1 MVVTCP
7 RCKTRLK
14 IDESKIKAEGS
25 RFKCPKCSTPLFIK
39 KPAPITEKA
48 PDNKK
53 IIIAHSNP
61 DIINE
66 IQSILSN
73 KGYQVITSSDGIDTM
88 VKTLK
93 ELPFAVIIEAALP
106 KIYGFEVCNRLK
118 SRAETKN
125 IKFILVSS
133 IYDKV
138 RYKREPTSLYEA
150 DDFIDEH
157 KLSEALLDKINA
169 LREKKPAEKEKHI
182 EKPEEKV
189 ISEKVEKKP
198 EPARR
203 QLVEDVKPDIDDK
216 VERAKRLAR
225 TIISDIY
232 LYNTP
237 RFDNSIKNGTF
248 YSEFSNEIKD
258 GMKLYES
265 RIPEEVRKKGDFF
278 HEVIREFIESKK
290 NYN

>member
-14 IDESKIKAEGS
+14 IDEGKIKEEGS
-25 RFKCPKCSTPLFIK
+25 RFKCPKCTTSLFVK
-39 KPAPITEKA
+39 KPVPVTEKA

-53 IIIAHSNP
+53 ILVAHSNP
-61 DIINE
+61 AIVNE
-66 IQSILSN
+66 IQSMLST
-73 KGYQVITSSDGIDTM
+73 KGYQVITSSDGIDAM

-93 ELPFAVIIEAALP
+93 ELPFVVIIEVALP
-106 KIYGFEVCNRLK
+106 KIYGFEVCRRLK
-118 SRAETKN
+118 SRTETKN

-138 RYKREPTSLYEA
+138 RYKREPSSLYEA

-157 KLSEALLDKINA
+157 KLSEALIDKITA
-169 LREKKPAEKEKHI
+169 LKEKIPAEKERYIKR
-182 EKPEEKV
+182 PEEKV
-189 ISEKVEKKP
+189 ITEKVEIKP
-198 EPARR
+198 EPEKKPV
-203 QLVEDVKPDIDDK
+203 VEAIKPDTDDK

-232 LYNTP
+232 LYNVP
-237 RFDNSIKNGTF
+237 KFENSIKNGTF
-248 YSEFSNEIKD
+248 YSEFANEIKD

-265 RIPEEVRKKGDFF
+265 RVPEEVRKKGDFF

-290 NYN
+290 RTL